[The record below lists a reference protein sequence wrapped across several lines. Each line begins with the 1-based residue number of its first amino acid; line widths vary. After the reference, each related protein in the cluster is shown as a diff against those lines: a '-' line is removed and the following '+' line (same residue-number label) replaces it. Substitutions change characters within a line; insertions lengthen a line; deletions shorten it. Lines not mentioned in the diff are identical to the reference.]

1 MLGTSEMLTQF
12 VREKQELAW
21 GRVCTGSSGNMFIH
35 SYDHEDGAESGPKAA
50 TFSVQ
55 GLRKRLASTAQAVRK
70 RVRFTRKLCFGPIE
84 KCVFTKK
91 AMYETPAQV
100 PLL

>member
-1 MLGTSEMLTQF
+1 MLGTNEMLTRPA
-12 VREKQELAW
+12 REKQELAW
-21 GRVCTGSSGNMFIH
+21 GRVCMGSSGDMCRH
-35 SYDHEDGAESGPKAA
+35 SYDHEDGAESGPKAS

-70 RVRFTRKLCFGPIE
+70 RVGFTRKLCFGPTE
-84 KCVFTKK
+84 RCVFMKK
-91 AMYETPAQV
+91 TVYKTPAQV

>member
-1 MLGTSEMLTQF
+1 MLLQPA
-12 VREKQELAW
+12 REKQELAW
-21 GRVCTGSSGNMFIH
+21 GRVCIESSENMCIH

-50 TFSVQ
+50 IFSLQ

-70 RVRFTRKLCFGPIE
+70 RVRFMRKLCFGPIE
-84 KCVFTKK
+84 KCVFMQKTVYK
-91 AMYETPAQV
+91 TPAQV

>member
-1 MLGTSEMLTQF
+1 M
-12 VREKQELAW
+12 
-21 GRVCTGSSGNMFIH
+21 CIH
-35 SYDHEDGAESGPKAA
+35 SYDHDDGAESGQKTA

-70 RVRFTRKLCFGPIE
+70 RVGFTRKLCFGPIKVE
-84 KCVFTKK
+84 GCVFMKK
-91 AMYETPAQV
+91 TLYKTPAQV

>member
-1 MLGTSEMLTQF
+1 MLTQPA
-12 VREKQELAW
+12 REKQELAW
-21 GRVCTGSSGNMFIH
+21 GRVCIGSSGNVCIH
-35 SYDHEDGAESGPKAA
+35 SYDHEDGAEPGPKAA
-50 TFSVQ
+50 IFYVQ

-84 KCVFTKK
+84 KYAFMKK
-91 AMYETPAQV
+91 AVYKTPAQV